1 MIVHKPDGRI
11 RVCLDPKDLNAT
23 IKRSHLQLPTAEDIV
38 SKMSGAWY
46 FSKLD
51 ASSGYWQTK
60 LDEESSKLLCFNS
73 PFGRYKLNRLPFG
86 VSNANA
92 QDDIIVW
99 GDTKEV
105 HDQRLHKVL
114 SRIKDSG
121 LKLNREKCQ
130 FLCYSSYI
138 SYTCVIW

>member
-1 MIVHKPDGRI
+1 
-11 RVCLDPKDLNAT
+11 
-23 IKRSHLQLPTAEDIV
+23 
-38 SKMSGAWY
+38 MSGARY
-46 FSKLD
+46 FSKLN

-60 LDEESSKLLCFNS
+60 LDEESCFNS
-73 PFGRYKLNRLPFG
+73 CFNKFNRLPFG
-86 VSNANA
+86 VSNAPEIFQMDMAEIIEGIEGVANA

-130 FLCYSSYI
+130 F
-138 SYTCVIW
+138 